1 MEFVRKYTIPL
12 RLLSFLIA
20 FAPLGCHAQSKTLG
34 PVETGKKLS
43 VQEAR
48 RVEVMIRS
56 RSQMPPDYTVNVGTP
71 AASDISGFT
80 KLPVTY
86 TSPEGVTRNIEF
98 LLSSDGKTLAQ
109 MNRFDLSKDPKDK
122 VSGEGRPSR
131 GGPESAP
138 VLIVNYDDLECPFC
152 AKMHAALFPALM
164 ERYKDQ
170 VRIVYRD
177 FPLTQHPWA
186 MHAAVN
192 ANCLATQSSP
202 AYWNFVDYV
211 HAHAA
216 EMGGPAN
223 SLDKAKQTLD
233 KLALDEGAK
242 SKLDQPKLTACLLK
256 QDSTQVNASVLQG
269 ESDPLEVGSTP
280 TMFINGEKIEGV
292 LPLPTLYAVID
303 RALVAAGQ
311 TPPPPPPKAEPAPAP
326 AASPAAAAKPGS

>member
-20 FAPLGCHAQSKTLG
+20 FAPLGCHAQSKTLA

-43 VQEAR
+43 VDEAR

-71 AASDISGFT
+71 AASDISGFA

-109 MNRFDLSKDPKDK
+109 MNRFDLTKDPKDK

-131 GGPESAP
+131 GGPASAP

-152 AKMHAALFPALM
+152 AKMHAALFPALL

-192 ANCLATQSSP
+192 ANCLATQSGA

-216 EMGGPAN
+216 EMGGAAN
-223 SLDKAKQTLD
+223 SLDKAKQSLD
-233 KLALDEGAK
+233 KLALDEGTK
-242 SKLDQPKLTACLLK
+242 SKLDQPKLTACILK
-256 QDSTQVNASVLQG
+256 QDTTQVNASIVQG
-269 ESDPLEVGSTP
+269 ESDALQVGSTP

-311 TPPPPPPKAEPAPAP
+311 TPPPPPPKAEP
-326 AASPAAAAKPGS
+326 PAAAAKPGS